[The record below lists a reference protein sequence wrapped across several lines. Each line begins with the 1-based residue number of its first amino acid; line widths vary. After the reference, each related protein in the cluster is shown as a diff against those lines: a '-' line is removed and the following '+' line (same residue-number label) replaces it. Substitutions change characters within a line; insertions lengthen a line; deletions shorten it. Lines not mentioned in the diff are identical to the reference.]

1 MPGAGFCWPIYKRG
15 SRIWSGVP
23 GGLARPCGSASRRW
37 TLIWPRTASR
47 WAFCTRSWRTGP
59 ARVTPQR
66 RGFSGPGSW
75 LGCMVRGWG
84 ALLAGISSR
93 PASRP
98 SASIP
103 TASSSSRLSARRMC
117 FQPWRRACATAVWPQ
132 SWASSRVCGSPPRAG
147 SSWRPRRPG
156 SRHSLCGAGARAP
169 ALRRHAQRCAGG
181 SARRPRHRCPRPVLV
196 APAGGSNSSAA
207 AGRSPGP
214 GSWRRAMRRVV
225 SLYLP
230 SWPTDRVRRQS
241 GRRAPPRDEPMI
253 TAIREGSRR
262 IIAAV
267 DDAARAL
274 GLRPGQTVA
283 HAQALVPD
291 LTIVPA
297 RLEADAAALARLA
310 AWCLRYAPIVA
321 PDPPDGIFIDIAG
334 AAHLRG
340 GEYKLLD
347 DLVARLNRAGIT
359 VQASVA
365 DTPATAWAVARYG
378 WDRVGP
384 PGRMADAIASLPIQ
398 ALRLSAETVAS
409 LREVGIERVA
419 QLAAKSP
426 GPLKLRFGP
435 EVLIRLDQ
443 ALGHEPDLFEPLL
456 PPDIPQCKRAFAEP
470 IGDPEDLKRVVG
482 DLTSA

>member
-1 MPGAGFCWPIYKRG
+1 
-15 SRIWSGVP
+15 
-23 GGLARPCGSASRRW
+23 
-37 TLIWPRTASR
+37 
-47 WAFCTRSWRTGP
+47 
-59 ARVTPQR
+59 
-66 RGFSGPGSW
+66 
-75 LGCMVRGWG
+75 
-84 ALLAGISSR
+84 
-93 PASRP
+93 
-98 SASIP
+98 
-103 TASSSSRLSARRMC
+103 
-117 FQPWRRACATAVWPQ
+117 
-132 SWASSRVCGSPPRAG
+132 
-147 SSWRPRRPG
+147 
-156 SRHSLCGAGARAP
+156 
-169 ALRRHAQRCAGG
+169 
-181 SARRPRHRCPRPVLV
+181 
-196 APAGGSNSSAA
+196 
-207 AGRSPGP
+207 
-214 GSWRRAMRRVV
+214 
-225 SLYLP
+225 
-230 SWPTDRVRRQS
+230 
-241 GRRAPPRDEPMI
+241 MI

-297 RLEADAAALARLA
+297 RPEADAAALARLA

-340 GEYKLLD
+340 GEHKLLD

-378 WDRVGP
+378 SDRVVP

-398 ALRLSAETVAS
+398 ALRLSADTVAS

-426 GPLKLRFGP
+426 GSLKLRFGP
-435 EVLIRLDQ
+435 EILIRLDQ

-482 DLTSA
+482 DLTAALCRDLEQSGVGARRLDPDLPPRRSVQPGRVYRHGRALARSPSPRAHADRAPQSRRSGLRDRGSGPACAAGATAWGAPARGRAARA